1 MLRGVSDIIQQT
13 ERDKNNFTSPD
24 LKLMPCIL
32 NHAFPTQ
39 MTKSN
44 DVDKPGTQYKDKGQL
59 AVMMSQRTD
68 IEHL

>member
-1 MLRGVSDIIQQT
+1 
-13 ERDKNNFTSPD
+13 
-24 LKLMPCIL
+24 MPCIL